1 MGSDA
6 EAKAAEAVKLSPSG
20 LDADDEAAAASFK
33 MISASEG
40 RVRQGVG
47 AFLLLTSLC
56 TSYSGLIM
64 NSAGVMLIAMGRLSQ

>member
-6 EAKAAEAVKLSPSG
+6 TEKVKLSSSG
-20 LDADDEAAAASFK
+20 DVSTEDTSAAASFK
-33 MISASEG
+33 MISGSES

-56 TSYSGLIM
+56 TSWSGLIM
-64 NSAGVMLIAMGRLSQ
+64 NSAGVMLIAMGSLSQ